1 MTFGL
6 RQDQADV
13 FGSGW
18 QKLLLGAA
26 LCLPVPT
33 FAVSGLA
40 VPLPAAVYRAA
51 AGIVGQTQA
60 FTQAFAPFGE
70 GVETTR
76 LLAPPSEE
84 RERSFAA
91 APRRSSKTFRTAP
104 ARGATGVAG
113 TARTTGPRG
122 LPARKNRQAPS
133 PSGERRDVLY
143 TFATEPA
150 QAGGVEAPQTLTF
163 SAEPPPASEPKEHRF
178 TARPESQPSP
188 TRNEQP
194 AKDEP
199 TRSEQPVRD
208 DPAPRETPPSER
220 RTNLPAVLAPPP
232 PLPPGERTPPAPVP
246 ETMDARAM
254 LRALLKDN
262 PGTPLASK
270 VEDALDKLAK
280 ADIELGKTPPDRRAA
295 LNNIEDAVGD
305 VEAAVEHG
313 LLAAARGNTIML
325 LLADEARTLAKTA
338 IGEAVASAGELSE
351 IADAER
357 RFAEGD
363 VHLAVGAYKQA
374 VGRYRDALS
383 KAEGA

>member
-6 RQDQADV
+6 RQDPADV

-40 VPLPAAVYRAA
+40 VPLPSAVYRVA

-60 FTQAFAPFGE
+60 FTQAFAPFG

-76 LLAPPSEE
+76 LLAPPTEE
-84 RERSFAA
+84 QERSFAA
-91 APRRSSKTFRTAP
+91 ARTRPGKSSRTATASRTSGVASAAPATARRRS
-104 ARGATGVAG
+104 
-113 TARTTGPRG
+113 
-122 LPARKNRQAPS
+122 ARKHRQATS
-133 PSGERRDVLY
+133 PSSERTDVLY
-143 TFATEPA
+143 TFATEPPQA
-150 QAGGVEAPQTLTF
+150 AGGEAPQTLTF
-163 SAEPPPASEPKEHRF
+163 TADPALPSEPKEHRF
-178 TARPESQPSP
+178 TTRPESQPSP
-188 TRNEQP
+188 TRTEQP
-194 AKDEP
+194 TKDEP
-199 TRSEQPVRD
+199 ARSEQPERNN
-208 DPAPRETPPSER
+208 DPSPSER
-220 RTNLPAVLAPPP
+220 PASSPVVLAPPP
-232 PLPPGERTPPAPVP
+232 PLPPGERTSLPPAPLP
-246 ETMDARAM
+246 EADARAM
-254 LRALLKDN
+254 LRALVRDN

-270 VEDALDKLAK
+270 LEDALDKLAK
-280 ADIELGKTPPDRRAA
+280 ADIELAKTPPDRSAA

-338 IGEAVASAGELSE
+338 IGEAVARGGELSE
-351 IADAER
+351 IVDAER
-357 RFAEGD
+357 RLAEGD
-363 VHLAVGAYKQA
+363 VHLAAGEYKQA